1 MFLISS
7 TLFIILYKKVVFIR
21 NGKTG
26 LEEHFLIRL
35 LLEKIWKRFGKELEK
50 KKNKFELL

>member
-50 KKNKFELL
+50 KKK